1 MDPLT
6 IGCVMRQSFPADA
19 IYEREPRWLMSY
31 VDQRMGAGRITSII
45 IVAILHALLG
55 YALVTGMAYKVI
67 KKAAEDLK
75 TFDVNEEP
83 PPPEEAPPPPKVPE
97 VQPPPVVA
105 PPPLVRI
112 APITPVMPVPPPQPV
127 IHETAPPAPPPPPP
141 PKIEPARAKGDLRQL
156 FSSEDYPDSALR
168 AEEQGSVRASVEIGP
183 NGRVVGC
190 TVTQSSGSSA
200 LDAATCRII
209 RSRARFTPAH
219 DSSGGPVSDT
229 YNSPTI
235 RWVLPKE

>member
-1 MDPLT
+1 
-6 IGCVMRQSFPADA
+6 
-19 IYEREPRWLMSY
+19 MSY
-31 VDQRMGAGRITSII
+31 VDQRMGSGRITSIV

-83 PPPEEAPPPPKVPE
+83 PPPEEKPPPPKQE

-112 APITPVMPVPPPQPV
+112 NTMPPPIVSVPIAPPPQITP
-127 IHETAPPAPPPPPP
+127 TAPPAPPAPPA
-141 PKIEPARAKGDLRQL
+141 PKIEPARAKGDLRSL
-156 FSSEDYPDSALR
+156 FSTDDYPDSALR
-168 AEEQGSVRASVEIGP
+168 NEEQGTVRTSIQIGP
-183 NGRVVGC
+183 NGRVVNC
-190 TVTQSSGSSA
+190 TVTASSGSAA

-209 RSRARFTPAH
+209 RARARFTPAH
-219 DSSGGPVSDT
+219 DSSGSAVADT
-229 YNSPTI
+229 YNAPPI
-235 RWVLPKE
+235 RWQIPKE